1 MFTKEDYLTYFDQL
15 ADIYRDSINIY
26 TDLLNGIQDKA
37 IRNKLLSAASENMEA
52 FRFIKKEKNKF
63 NK

>member
-15 ADIYRDSINIY
+15 ADIYKDSINLY
-26 TDLLNGIQDKA
+26 TDLLNGLQDKA
-37 IRNKLLSAASENMEA
+37 IRNKLLAVASENMEA
-52 FRFIKKEKNKF
+52 FRFIKEEKTKF